1 MNFLISISKHQGRN
15 NHKGGTASVYL
26 HELLNFKLRQGL
38 TIESNEFTV
47 KKNIHSRFNKLY
59 RKDKKATWCWIQ
71 CWKSA
76 SKIDHTL
83 NYNYVNQTLQYNYN
97 YVNLCD
103 ISDHFLIFVFFKYE
117 RPERKTRWSNVNQ
130 RIADSISI

>member
-1 MNFLISISKHQGRN
+1 MNFLISISKHKGRN

-38 TIESNEFTV
+38 STKSNEFTV
-47 KKNIHSRFNKLY
+47 KKNIHSRFNKFY
-59 RKDKKATWCWIQ
+59 RKDKKATWCWIR

-117 RPERKTRWSNVNQ
+117 TPERKTRWSNVNQ